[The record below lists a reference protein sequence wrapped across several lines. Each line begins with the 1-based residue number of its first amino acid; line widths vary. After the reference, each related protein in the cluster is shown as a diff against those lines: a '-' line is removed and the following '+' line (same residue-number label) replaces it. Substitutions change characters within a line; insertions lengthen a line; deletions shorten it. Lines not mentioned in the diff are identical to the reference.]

1 MHISETLNI
10 TANNVVFNLALNGIT
25 LFENLFLKYFEV
37 WKQRGLVI

>member
-25 LFENLFLKYFEV
+25 LFENLFFEV
-37 WKQRGLVI
+37 F